1 MPKDNGLKR
10 IYRFS
15 GIGVSYTLFKISK
28 NINPNTITIT
38 GFLVFISGWT
48 QYLMMY
54 LFSEI
59 IFINKIFLIVAINI
73 ALILDKSDGEYARR
87 VNKSTIKGE
96 FLDGILD
103 IIKISLTYFIIYF
116 TSNDQIIK
124 LMLFLS
130 SVIFALSVWIR
141 YSMWGRHGSDI
152 ENSINTPSKE
162 GRFLTISLLFGFS
175 IVHQYL
181 YFSIFLIFGVWQ
193 ILLLQLL
200 FGLGMTFYY
209 SMKLMKM
216 ARDLDKNSQ
225 FILKLRSR

>member
-1 MPKDNGLKR
+1 MTKANGLKR

-15 GIGVSYTLFKISK
+15 GRGVSYTLFKISK
-28 NINPNTITIT
+28 NINPNTITIS
-38 GFLVFISGWT
+38 GFLVFISGWI

-87 VNKSTIKGE
+87 VNKITMKGE
-96 FLDGILD
+96 FLDGVLD
-103 IIKISLTYFIIYF
+103 IIKISLTYIIIYF
-116 TSNDQIIK
+116 TSNDQIK

-130 SVIFALSVWIR
+130 SVIFAISVWIR

-152 ENSINTPSKE
+152 KNTINTPSKE

-175 IVHQYL
+175 MVHQYL

-193 ILLLQLL
+193 ILLLQILC
-200 FGLGMTFYY
+200 GLGMTFYY
-209 SMKLMKM
+209 SRKIMKM
-216 ARDLDKNSQ
+216 ARDLDKNS
-225 FILKLRSR
+225 

>member
-1 MPKDNGLKR
+1 MTKANGLKR

-15 GIGVSYTLFKISK
+15 GRGVSYILFKISK

-73 ALILDKSDGEYARR
+73 ALILDKCDGEYARR
-87 VNKSTIKGE
+87 VNKSAMKGE
-96 FLDGILD
+96 FLDGVLD
-103 IIKISLTYFIIYF
+103 IIKISLTYLIIYF
-116 TSNDQIIK
+116 TSNDQIVK

-130 SVIFALSVWIR
+130 SVILAISLWVRF
-141 YSMWGRHGSDI
+141 SMWGRHGSDI
-152 ENSINTPSKE
+152 ETSINTPSIE

-175 IVHQYL
+175 MAHQYL

-193 ILLLQLL
+193 ILLLQILC
-200 FGLGMTFYY
+200 GLGMTFYY
-209 SMKLMKM
+209 SRKVMKK
-216 ARDLDKNSQ
+216 ARDLDKNS
-225 FILKLRSR
+225 